1 MLSFI
6 LDRIFRNMIPG
17 EPRHKRIFH
26 PTNMAKN
33 VTVIVYPGPLDA
45 HRLAGA
51 MEVLKG
57 DKYAQ
62 SYRQKKAPLFEGKEV
77 AA

>member
-1 MLSFI
+1 MIGFI
-6 LDRIFRNMIPG
+6 LNRIFRNMIPG

-51 MEVLKG
+51 MEVLSGKAHARH
-57 DKYAQ
+57 YA
-62 SYRQKKAPLFEGKEV
+62 SKKAPLFEGKEV

>member
-6 LDRIFRNMIPG
+6 LNHLFRNMIPG
-17 EPRHKRIFH
+17 EPRYKRIFH

-51 MEVLKG
+51 MEVLSGKAHARH
-57 DKYAQ
+57 YAQ
-62 SYRQKKAPLFEGKEV
+62 KRNPLFEGKE
-77 AA
+77 AAA